1 MRTIIAATVVAT
13 KIERRSSSVCSR
25 KRSRYSP
32 RDQYRVRQRTTKL
45 TVAVNGGEATPAALP
60 PMTTAIAASSEHGR
74 IDAGGAERPRHRRA
88 QPRGAPP
95 DLCGNG
101 LRPYCV

>member
-1 MRTIIAATVVAT
+1 MQPEAEPVQ
-13 KIERRSSSVCSR
+13 
-25 KRSRYSP
+25 P

-60 PMTTAIAASSEHGR
+60 PMTTAIAARASMAVSTPAVPSAHAIAGR
-74 IDAGGAERPRHRRA
+74 SAE
-88 QPRGAPP
+88 APP

-101 LRPYCV
+101 LRPYRV